1 MNLKERPLAMI
12 GGLLITTVSFL
23 SGNSATQSIGVSLV
37 VMSAIL
43 LGIDMLGF
51 GKYKKELERLTSG
64 GLWVDELETV
74 SGKDLDG
81 DNEIGSGKK

>member
-1 MNLKERPLAMI
+1 MKELPFAI
-12 GGLLITTVSFL
+12 ISGLLISTVSFL

-37 VMSAIL
+37 VVSAIL

-51 GKYKKELERLTSG
+51 GKYKEELKRLTAG
-64 GLWVDELETV
+64 GLWVDELEIV

-81 DNEIGSGKK
+81 DDKIGSGKND